1 MPVKQDICGERWS
14 SLRKDLIEA
23 ALEVLR
29 VNSVNSFSITIPSGI
44 FKGGSAKEREA
55 TQE

>member
-1 MPVKQDICGERWS
+1 MPVKQDIFGERWS

-44 FKGGSAKEREA
+44 FKGGSSKEREA

>member
-1 MPVKQDICGERWS
+1 MPVKQDICGEHWS

-44 FKGGSAKEREA
+44 SKGGSVKEREA